1 MKKLRN
7 PFKSLTAFEWTL
19 LISSLC
25 VVTLSFLLSPSKDFL
40 TLAASLIGVTALI
53 FVAKGLVFGQILIV
67 IFALLY
73 GVTSCI
79 FSYYGEMI
87 TYVFMSAPA
96 AVAAIISWL
105 KHPFERSSEVKIARV
120 SVKRLILC
128 LLSSIIVSVI
138 FYFVLKT
145 LGTANLLVSTLSVA
159 TSFFASVLMFLRS
172 PIYALAYSLNDIV
185 LIVMWILASI
195 EDPGYIPMIFCFVMF
210 LLNDLYGFI
219 NWCRMRK
226 KQGG

>member
-7 PFKSLTAFEWTL
+7 PFKSLTPFEWALLTVSL
-19 LISSLC
+19 AVVLISFL
-25 VVTLSFLLSPSKDFL
+25 VTPNKDPL
-40 TLAASLIGVTALI
+40 TLATSLIGVTALI
-53 FVAKGLVFGQILIV
+53 FVAKGLVFGQVLIV

-96 AVAAIISWL
+96 AIAAIISWL
-105 KHPFERSSEVKIARV
+105 KNPYGKSHEVKIARLSAVRLVICLV
-120 SVKRLILC
+120 SSVA
-128 LLSSIIVSVI
+128 VSVI
-138 FYFVLKT
+138 FYFVLGR
-145 LGTANLLVSTLSVA
+145 LGTANLWVSTLSVA
-159 TSFFASVLMFLRS
+159 TSFFASLLMFMRS
-172 PIYALAYSLNDIV
+172 PLYALAYSANDIV

-219 NWCRMRK
+219 NWCGMRK

>member
-1 MKKLRN
+1 MKKFRN
-7 PFKSLTAFEWTL
+7 PFKSLTAFEWVL
-19 LISSLC
+19 WLSSVA
-25 VVTLSFLLSPSKDFL
+25 VVMLSFILAPDKDPLALS
-40 TLAASLIGVTALI
+40 ASLIGITALI
-53 FVAKGLVFGQILIV
+53 FVAKGLVVGQVLVV

-73 GVTSCI
+73 GITSFI

-105 KHPFERSSEVKIARV
+105 KNPYGKTNEVKIARLSAKKLLICFAISLAV
-120 SVKRLILC
+120 SV
-128 LLSSIIVSVI
+128 V
-138 FYFVLKT
+138 FYFVLKE
-145 LGTANLLVSTLSVA
+145 LGTANLTVSTLSVA
-159 TSFFASVLMFLRS
+159 TSFFAALLTFLRS
-172 PIYALAYSLNDIV
+172 PLYAIAYSANDIV

-195 EDPGYIPMIFCFVMF
+195 ENPGYIPMIFCFIMF

-219 NWCRMRK
+219 NWRRMRK

>member
-7 PFKSLTAFEWTL
+7 PFKSLTAFEWAL
-19 LISSLC
+19 LTASLTVVIISFIL
-25 VVTLSFLLSPSKDFL
+25 TPNKDPL

-53 FVAKGLVFGQILIV
+53 FVAKGLVFGQVLIV

-73 GVTSCI
+73 GITSCI

-96 AVAAIISWL
+96 AIAAIISWL
-105 KHPFERSSEVKIARV
+105 KNPYGKSNEVKIARL
-120 SVKRLILC
+120 SFGKLIIC
-128 LLSSIIVSVI
+128 FASSAIVSII
-138 FYFVLKT
+138 FYFVLGK
-145 LGTANLLVSTLSVA
+145 LGTANLAVSTLSVA
-159 TSFFASVLMFLRS
+159 TSFFASLLMFLRS
-172 PIYALAYSLNDIV
+172 PIYALAYSANDIV

-210 LLNDLYGFI
+210 LINDLYGFI
-219 NWCRMRK
+219 NWCRMRR

>member
-1 MKKLRN
+1 MNKFRN
-7 PFKSLTAFEWTL
+7 PLKSLSAFEWVL
-19 LISSLC
+19 WISSVT
-25 VVTLSFLLSPSKDFL
+25 VVIISFILTPNKDP
-40 TLAASLIGVTALI
+40 LALASSLVGVSALI
-53 FVAKGLVFGQILIV
+53 FVAKGLVVGQVLIV

-73 GVTSCI
+73 GITSCI

-105 KHPFERSSEVKIARV
+105 KNPYGKTNEVKIARLSAKKLLICFAISLAV
-120 SVKRLILC
+120 SAV
-128 LLSSIIVSVI
+128 
-138 FYFVLKT
+138 FYFILKK
-145 LGTANLLVSTLSVA
+145 LGTANLIVSTLSVA
-159 TSFFASVLMFLRS
+159 TSFFAALLTYLRS
-172 PIYALAYSLNDIV
+172 PLYAIAYSANDIV

-195 EDPGYIPMIFCFVMF
+195 ENPGYIPMIFCFVMF

-219 NWCRMRK
+219 NWRRMRK